1 MSRHRISCAALSLA
15 VVVVLGACGSS
26 SHESTTPV
34 TVFNLAADPAQNIPA
49 ATGKPVVLTAAT
61 LRTTL
66 DSLLSSHAELITALA
81 HEVGAGNDSPTEAIK
96 ALTAN
101 TQALT
106 DAIALVYGREAGR
119 AFAQLWEQHTQF
131 FINYAQADRSHDHGA
146 KETAEDQ
153 LEDYQSDFASLLS
166 TATAGGVG
174 LVAVTRLLH
183 LHVTDITSYIDADV
197 AGHDAL
203 AAQLR
208 AQAIAHAHIIA
219 RAIADAI
226 AAQHLDTVKS

>member
-1 MSRHRISCAALSLA
+1 MSRVSSIPLTLVLA
-15 VVVVLGACGSS
+15 VALGACGSTT
-26 SHESTTPV
+26 HESTTPV
-34 TVFNLAADPAQNIPA
+34 TVFNLAADPARNIPVV
-49 ATGKPVVLTAAT
+49 TGKATVLSAAT

-66 DSLLSSHAELITALA
+66 DSLLSSHAELITGLA
-81 HEVGAGNDSPTEAIK
+81 HEVGVGNNSPTAAIN
-96 ALTAN
+96 ALAAN

-106 DAIALVYGREAGR
+106 DAIALVYGRDAGR

-131 FINYAQADRSHDHGA
+131 FINYAQADRSHDHTA
-146 KETAEDQ
+146 KEAAEEQ
-153 LEDYQSDFASLLS
+153 LADYQSDFASLLS

-183 LHVTDITSYIDADV
+183 THVIDITSYIDADA
-197 AGHDAL
+197 AGHTAL

-208 AQAIAHAHIIA
+208 AQAITHAHIIA